1 MIKFHYIKNRKIR
14 GPFTFDELK
23 YEFITRNT
31 LIWYP
36 GLKNWVKAK
45 NVIGLNDIIISSV
58 FTLTVYKR
66 ELTSNIVV
74 NDALVEFVF
83 NLNACLFFYVK
94 SSGLFW
100 GYPRVKN
107 ITFSNNMD
115 NVSIYFFGFFQQV
128 VKNYNFKLIDYKV
141 QKINFQFNSINLK
154 NMGVSLVKYALP
166 VLNFKV
172 EPNMPTYKVNISPP
186 PLENLQ

>member
-1 MIKFHYIKNRKIR
+1 LIKFHYIKNRKIR

-58 FTLTVYKR
+58 FKLTVYKR

-172 EPNMPTYKVNISPP
+172 EPNIPTYKINISPP

>member
-1 MIKFHYIKNRKIR
+1 LIKFHYIKNRKIR

-45 NVIGLNDIIISSV
+45 NVIGLNDIIISSA
-58 FTLTVYKR
+58 FKLTVYKR

-94 SSGLFW
+94 GSGLFW
-100 GYPRVKN
+100 GYSRVKH
-107 ITFSNNMD
+107 IAFSNNMD

-141 QKINFQFNSINLK
+141 QKINFHFNSINLK

-166 VLNFKV
+166 ILNFKI
-172 EPNMPTYKVNISPP
+172 EPNMPTYKINISPP

>member
-58 FTLTVYKR
+58 FKLTVYKR

-172 EPNMPTYKVNISPP
+172 EPNIPTYKINISPP

>member
-1 MIKFHYIKNRKIR
+1 LTKFHYLKNRKIR

-45 NVIGLNDIIISSV
+45 NVIGLNDIIISSA
-58 FTLTVYKR
+58 FKLTIYKR

-74 NDALVEFVF
+74 NDALVDFVF
-83 NLNACLFFYVK
+83 NLHACLFFYVK
-94 SSGLFW
+94 GSGLFW
-100 GYPRVKN
+100 GYSRVKH
-107 ITFSNNMD
+107 IAFSNNMD

-141 QKINFQFNSINLK
+141 QKINFQFNSVNLK

-172 EPNMPTYKVNISPP
+172 EPNMPTYKINISPP

>member
-45 NVIGLNDIIISSV
+45 NVIGLNDIIISSA
-58 FTLTVYKR
+58 FKLTVYKR

-83 NLNACLFFYVK
+83 KLNACLFFYVK
-94 SSGLFW
+94 GSGLFL
-100 GYPRVKN
+100 GSPRVKAV
-107 ITFSNNMD
+107 TLRNNTD

-141 QKINFQFNSINLK
+141 QKINFQFNSVNLK

-172 EPNMPTYKVNISPP
+172 EPNIPTYKINISPP

>member
-1 MIKFHYIKNRKIR
+1 LIKFHYIKNRKIR

-58 FTLTVYKR
+58 FKLTVYKR

>member
-1 MIKFHYIKNRKIR
+1 MTKFHYLKNRKIR

-45 NVIGLNDIIISSV
+45 NVIGLNDIIISSA
-58 FTLTVYKR
+58 FKLTIYKR

-74 NDALVEFVF
+74 NDALVDFVF
-83 NLNACLFFYVK
+83 NLHACLFFYVK
-94 SSGLFW
+94 GSGLFW
-100 GYPRVKN
+100 GYSRVKH
-107 ITFSNNMD
+107 IAFSNNMD

-141 QKINFQFNSINLK
+141 QKINFQFNSVNLK

-172 EPNMPTYKVNISPP
+172 EPNMPTYKINISPP

>member
-1 MIKFHYIKNRKIR
+1 LTIFHYLKNRKIR

-45 NVIGLNDIIISSV
+45 NVIGLNDIIISSA
-58 FTLTVYKR
+58 FKLTVYKR
-66 ELTSNIVV
+66 ELTSNIIV

-94 SSGLFW
+94 GSGFFW

-141 QKINFQFNSINLK
+141 QKINFQFNSLNLK
-154 NMGVSLVKYALP
+154 NMGVSIVKYALP

-172 EPNMPTYKVNISPP
+172 EPNIPTYKLNISPP